1 MKFLFRTF
9 LTLIVLGAMIKSYT
23 AQQYGF
29 YNFNEN
35 KGLSKNSVF
44 AIAQDSKGAV
54 LLGTNDGGINI
65 LDGISTE
72 KLTKQDGLVD
82 NVIYDI
88 IPYGKDA
95 LLILTNNGVSKYSY
109 DRFFNYPL
117 KDSTINTRVYTALID
132 TQENVWLATGSG
144 LAKIDNDTIISYST
158 GNKELDNVPIIHLRQ
173 GNDGSIWCSTL
184 GKGVFQITP
193 EWKVNH
199 IQYQDNLEYTFS
211 SFQYSDS
218 VVWLLTYKG
227 LYQYQ
232 NNQVSSVGLK
242 YNDHSSKYYFHS
254 CIRDTKGDIWIA
266 TLKGV
271 IKIDNHGKEVFLDK
285 KNGLS
290 GNDAWK
296 IMEDHEGN
304 IWVTFKTGGV
314 SKLTNQSITI
324 KNNFNNVSNDVKSV
338 FIDLKNRLWLG
349 TNDGAVLIDS
359 SENSKLIKVGSEKR
373 DVIKGIGQHRE
384 SVLLLSKQG
393 INIYKDE
400 KVQNINTTSL
410 NHRFVGE
417 CIFIDNN
424 RAFLGSSVTGVA
436 EFKNNK
442 IEYINDS
449 LGMDRIGVFSMNKTA
464 DHLWWYA
471 TEHGVFN
478 HDGKQLTEVTE
489 EQGLSASKTRSLVL
503 DQSGKLWVGNSEGI
517 FYREG
522 NHFYPVYKGDTVNNN
537 TIYSMCFDKEGNL
550 WAGKIDG
557 IDKISITAGKITDIR
572 HYDAKKGF
580 DIGSL
585 HNNAMA
591 LDSNGHILVG
601 TDRGLLEINPYLDFP
616 NTVESKTHIEDI
628 QLFSQPTDWS
638 MYADS
643 IDENGFPVGL
653 ELDYNQNYFTF
664 NYIGICHKYPEGVR
678 YRTKLVGLDKGWVE
692 REDKRF
698 VIYGNLKPGEYT
710 FLLKSCNNEGIWNK
724 EPVKFSF
731 VIRPPFWQ
739 TWWFYSICIG
749 IVIAGIYSYIK
760 IRNANIEITH
770 KNKEITQKNHE
781 IEEKN
786 NEIMDSINYAK
797 RIQDSI
803 LPDSKMQYL
812 MPNSFVLFQPKDVV
826 SGDFYWL
833 KRVEEELLFAAVDCT
848 GHGVPGAFVSMVGFS
863 GLNRAVTEYS
873 LTQPH
878 QILEKLSEFV
888 VESFAKHQSKSI
900 NDGMD
905 ASLCSLNRSTKV
917 LQYSGANNS
926 IYIVR
931 KSAKVIVDTNGDP
944 VAVKQLDSLNELKAT
959 RRPIGKTDHPI
970 PFVNY
975 TVQLEEGDAVYLFT
989 DGFPDQFG
997 GEKGKKYMYKAF
1009 KRFLLTLQDTPITE
1023 QGDALRKEYQKWAGN
1038 YEQVDDI
1045 CIIGVKI

>member
-1 MKFLFRTF
+1 MNICLRAFLVL
-9 LTLIVLGAMIKSYT
+9 LTLGLIIKSYT

-35 KGLSKNSVF
+35 NGLSKNTVLGIS
-44 AIAQDSKGAV
+44 QGEKGEIII
-54 LLGTNDGGINI
+54 GTNDGGLNI
-65 LDGISTE
+65 LNGLEVKHLSKTE
-72 KLTKQDGLVD
+72 GLID

-88 IPYGKDA
+88 IPTSEGN
-95 LLILTNNGVSKYSY
+95 LITTNNGVSLLKNNVFY
-109 DRFFNYPL
+109 NYHFQ
-117 KDSTINTRVYTALID
+117 DSLASKRVYTALKSLRGK
-132 TQENVWLATGSG
+132 TWLATGQG
-144 LAKIDNDTIISYST
+144 LAYIQNDTIYSF
-158 GNKELDNVPIIHLRQ
+158 KSDNENLNNAPVIHIREDIN
-173 GNDGSIWCSTL
+173 GGFWCATM
-184 GKGVFQITP
+184 GRGVFLLKADGTAKNFNL
-193 EWKVNH
+193 EN
-199 IQYQDNLEYTFS
+199 NLEYTFYT
-211 SFQYSDS
+211 FQFSDDI
-218 VVWLLTYKG
+218 VWFLTYKG
-227 LYQYQ
+227 IYQLKEGEITKVELNSTKDLYG
-232 NNQVSSVGLK
+232 V
-242 YNDHSSKYYFHS
+242 YYHS
-254 CIRDTKGDIWIA
+254 CIRDSKDNIWIA
-266 TLKGV
+266 TLEGV
-271 IKIDNHGKEVFLDK
+271 VRIDKEGRDK
-285 KNGLS
+285 LYTMENGLA

-296 IMEDHEGN
+296 VFEDREHN
-304 IWVTFKTGGV
+304 IWVTFKTAGV
-314 SKLTNQSITI
+314 SKLTNEAFLLESKKVTDIDIQSVYIDSLNGRWLGSKKGVDYLY
-324 KNNFNNVSNDVKSV
+324 KNNIINYKLDYETRDDIKDIKYLDGKFFFLSADGLNVYNKGKAQNYDVS
-338 FIDLKNRLWLG
+338 
-349 TNDGAVLIDS
+349 DGELF
-359 SENSKLIKVGSEKR
+359 L
-373 DVIKGIGQHRE
+373 
-384 SVLLLSKQG
+384 
-393 INIYKDE
+393 
-400 KVQNINTTSL
+400 
-410 NHRFVGE
+410 GE
-417 CIFIDNN
+417 CLFINNN
-424 RAFLGSSVTGVA
+424 RVFLGSSVSGVA
-436 EFKNNK
+436 EFKNNN

-449 LGMDRIGVFSMNKTA
+449 IGMDRIGVFSINKTA
-464 DHLWWYA
+464 DNLWWYA
-471 TEHGVFN
+471 TENGLFN
-478 HDGKQLTEVTE
+478 HDGKKLNKITE

-503 DQSGKLWVGNSEGI
+503 DRSGKLWIGNSEGI

-522 NHFYPVYKGDTVNNN
+522 NHFYPVYEGDTINNN
-537 TIYSMCFDKEGNL
+537 TTYSMCFDKEGNL

-557 IDKISITAGKITDIR
+557 LDKISIIEGKIMDIR

-580 DIGSL
+580 DVGSL

-591 LDSNGHILVG
+591 LDSNGNILVG

-638 MYADS
+638 MYVDS

-678 YRTKLVGLDKGWVE
+678 YQTKLVGLDKDWVE

-710 FLLKSCNNEGIWNK
+710 FLLKSCNNEGVWNK
-724 EPVKFSF
+724 EPVQFSF
-731 VIRPPFWQ
+731 VIHPPFWQ

-812 MPNSFVLFQPKDVV
+812 IPNSFVLFQPKDVV

-873 LTQPH
+873 LTQPN

-905 ASLCSLNRSTKV
+905 ASLCSLNRVTNV

-931 KSAKVIVDTNGDP
+931 KSDKVIVDVNGDP
-944 VAVKQLDSLNELKAT
+944 VAVKQLDSLRELKAT
-959 RRPIGKTDHPI
+959 RRPIGKTDNPI

-975 TVQLEEGDAVYLFT
+975 TVQLEEGDSVYLFT

-1009 KRFLLTLQDTPITE
+1009 KRFLITLQDIPITE
-1023 QGDALRKEYQKWAGN
+1023 QGAALRKEYQKWVGN

-1045 CIIGVKI
+1045 CVIGVKI